1 MPISD
6 LRKMGAHGPFLGTSS
21 WTKNEILSEITD
33 QCKMSLQRIKSQ
45 IQKEIRGLEVD
56 QTHQETLS
64 FDNTDPD
71 AEVGNA
77 ELQEINRQLAILR
90 RILSDISENDHDG

>member
-1 MPISD
+1 
-6 LRKMGAHGPFLGTSS
+6 
-21 WTKNEILSEITD
+21 
-33 QCKMSLQRIKSQ
+33 MSLQRIKSQ

-90 RILSDISENDHDG
+90 RILSDISENGHDG